1 MRWVT
6 FWLLLFPVLLV
17 GCFVKPIQGDQ
28 SITNWKVCYSQN
40 PDYDTVHH
48 DDPWFEKDVTR
59 LFRLPSGKSEQ
70 SKPVQFVW
78 LKAKFSVDHPEQF
91 A

>member
-48 DDPWFEKDVTR
+48 DGPWFEKDVTR
-59 LFRLPSGKSEQ
+59 LFRLPYGKSEQ